1 MLPAAFYA
9 RDTTRVARDLLGC
22 RILRATEAG
31 VLRATI
37 VETEAYVG
45 QMDRACHAA
54 RGRPD
59 GRTRAMYGPAGAA
72 YLYLIY
78 GQHWC
83 LNVVTEAVGF
93 PAAVLIRGVRDED
106 TGAIVS
112 GPGRVGRYLSIDGA
126 LYGHALNLPPLSIE
140 GRCFAA
146 PMIRRGPRV
155 GVAYAG
161 EWASRP
167 WRFWID
173 GTVRTEPRKR
183 ARAPRS

>member
-1 MLPAAFYA
+1 
-9 RDTTRVARDLLGC
+9 VARDLLGC
-22 RILRATEAG
+22 RIVRTTDAG
-31 VLRATI
+31 ITQATI

-45 QMDRACHAA
+45 QADRACHAA

-83 LNVVTEAVGF
+83 LNVVTEGVGF
-93 PAAVLIRGVRDED
+93 PSAILIRGIRDED
-106 TGAIVS
+106 TGSVIS
-112 GPGRVGRYLSIDGA
+112 GPGRVGRFLSIDRP
-126 LYGHALNLPPLSIE
+126 LYGHALTRPPLSIE
-140 GRCFAA
+140 GRCEPA
-146 PMIRRGPRV
+146 PLIRRGPRV

-161 EWASRP
+161 EWAYRP

-173 GTVRTEPRKR
+173 GTIKPEPQRR
-183 ARAPRS
+183 ARVLRS